1 MKCPACRNPLEE
13 IKMHEVFVD
22 ICVKCKGIWFDSDE
36 MKEVLEALSEGK
48 LVPLDKISAPAAKKS
63 SRPDAA
69 AEGLRDC
76 PRCAKKMHKFNY
88 AYDSNV
94 LLDRCADCNGIWADG
109 GEVWMIV
116 QFLKRI
122 KGR

>member
-1 MKCPACRNPLEE
+1 M
-13 IKMHEVFVD
+13 FVD
-22 ICVKCKGIWFDSDE
+22 VCTKCKGIWFDSDE
-36 MKEVLEALSEGK
+36 MMDVLKALSEGK
-48 LVPLDKISAPAAKKS
+48 LIPLDKLPAPALKKPS
-63 SRPDAA
+63 KPDTT

-76 PRCAKKMHKFNY
+76 PRCAKKMQKFNY

-94 LLDRCADCNGIWADG
+94 ILDRCVHCRGIWADG